1 MSLRRI
7 DRRLR
12 VVRILVCAAMYLM
25 APRLALASE
34 YHGRVTFGG
43 LPVPGATITATQG
56 SQKIVAVTDQQGS
69 YSFADLADGA
79 WKIVVEMQCFSTMEQ
94 TVAIAPNLSAGSW
107 ELKLLSLDQIMA
119 KAKEVKTEIKPVLS
133 SSGSATPGKS
143 EAPKP
148 DDSGA
153 AEKKAPEEPAA
164 SPSDGLLING
174 SVNNAATSQFSLAPA
189 FGNSR
194 SGKKG
199 LYTGGLGL
207 TLGNSALD
215 ARPYSLSG
223 QSVPKSQYNRFT
235 FLGTL
240 GGPLRIP
247 HLLPHGPNFFVAY
260 QWTRN
265 GDATTLTGLVPTA
278 AERSG
283 DLPFGG
289 VTPVT
294 QAQDLLKLYPLP
306 NVSGNS
312 LYNYQVPVITDTHQ
326 DALQLRLDKTIGNRN
341 QLYGGFAFGSVR
353 SSGSNLFGF
362 IDTTDTLGIN
372 MNVNWAHRFSHELFL
387 TTGYKFSRLRT
398 QVVPYFANRI
408 NISGEAGIT
417 GNNQDPA
424 NWGPPTL
431 VFASGIASLSD
442 GQSAFNRNETNGV
455 SASVLWNHGHHNVT
469 LGGDF
474 RRQEFNYLSQQNPRG
489 TFTFTGV
496 ATGHSDF
503 ADFLKGIPDTSAIAY
518 GNADKYLRQSVY
530 DAYLTDDWRLRPEL
544 TINAGIRWEYG
555 APITELY
562 QRLVNLDV
570 APGFTAVAPVL
581 ASNPTG
587 SLTGQV
593 YPASLLRPDRLGI
606 EPRVGIS
613 WRPIPGSSVVVRAG
627 YGVYDDTS
635 VYQATALQMA
645 QQSPLSTSLSVQ
657 NSAACPQTLASG
669 FNPCSS
675 TTANTFA
682 VDPNFRVGYA
692 QTWQLAVQSDL
703 PGALQMT
710 ATYLGIKGTRGV
722 QEYLP
727 NTYPIG
733 ATNQCPT
740 CPVGF
745 VYRTSNGNST
755 REAGSLQL
763 RRRLRSGFTA
773 TLQYTYSKS
782 IDDDSILGGQG
793 PVATTST
800 TSAGPGGTGG
810 ATTGATTATASSSP
824 QTSAIAQNWL
834 DLGAERGL
842 STFDQRNLVNAQIQY
857 TTGVGLG
864 GGSLLSGW
872 RGKLLKRWTV
882 LGQFAAGS
890 GLPQTPIYLAAVTGT
905 GFTGSVRPNVTGASA
920 YDAPA
925 GFHLNAAA
933 YAAPLAGQWGDAR
946 RNSITGPSTFTFNAS
961 LARTFRL
968 KDRYNL
974 DLRVDSTN
982 LLNHVVFTSWNT
994 TLNPASNPSI
1004 NPALNSPLFGLP
1016 AAANAMRSLQTT
1028 MRLRF

>member
-7 DRRLR
+7 NRCLR
-12 VVRILVCAAMYLM
+12 VACILVCVAVGLM
-25 APRLALASE
+25 TPRLALASE

-43 LPVPGATITATQG
+43 LPVPGATIVATQG
-56 SQKIVAVTDQQGS
+56 SQKIVAVSDQQGS

-79 WKIVVEMQCFSTMEQ
+79 WKIQVEMQCFLTIEQ
-94 TVAIAPNLSAGSW
+94 TITIAPNVTAGAW

-119 KAKEVKTEIKPVLS
+119 KAKEVKAEIKPVLS
-133 SSGSATPGKS
+133 ASSATAPNKS
-143 EAPKP
+143 DAPKP
-148 DDSGA
+148 DDSNA

-164 SPSDGLLING
+164 GPSDGLLING

-199 LYTGGLGL
+199 LYTGGLAM

-223 QSVPKSQYNRFT
+223 QSVPKSQYNRVT
-235 FLGTL
+235 FLATL
-240 GGPLRIP
+240 GGPLHIP

-265 GDATTLTGLVPTA
+265 GDATTLSGLVPTA

-283 DLPFGG
+283 DLSTGV
-289 VTPVT
+289 VTPVI

-306 NVSGNS
+306 NVSGSS

-326 DALQLRLDKTIGNRN
+326 DALQSRLDKTIGNKN
-341 QLYGGFAFGSVR
+341 QFYGGFAFQNVR
-353 SSGSNLFGF
+353 TSGSNLFGF
-362 IDTTDTLGIN
+362 LDTTDTLGIST
-372 MNVNWAHRFSHELFL
+372 NVNWAHRFSHELFL

-398 QVVPYFANRI
+398 QVAPYFANRS
-408 NISGEAGIT
+408 NISGQAGIT
-417 GNNQDPA
+417 GNNQDPT

-431 VFASGIASLSD
+431 IFSSGISSLSD
-442 GQSAFNRNETNGV
+442 GRSSFDRNETNGV
-455 SASVLWNHGHHNVT
+455 SSSIAWNHGHHNVT

-489 TFTFTGV
+489 IFTFTGI
-496 ATGHSDF
+496 ATGASDF
-503 ADFLKGIPDTSAIAY
+503 ADFLKGIPDTSSIAF

-562 QRLVNLDV
+562 GRLVNLDI
-570 APGFTAVAPVL
+570 AQAFSAVAPVL
-581 ASNPTG
+581 GSNPTG
-587 SLTGQV
+587 ALTGAR
-593 YPASLLRPDRLGI
+593 YPASLIRPDKLGI
-606 EPRVGIS
+606 EPRVGLS

-635 VYQATALQMA
+635 VYQQTTLQMA
-645 QQSPLSTSLSVQ
+645 QQSPLSTSLNVQ
-657 NSAACPQTLASG
+657 NSTACPQTLASG

-675 TTANTFA
+675 ITSNTFA

-692 QTWQLAVQSDL
+692 QTWQLAVQTDL

-727 NTYPIG
+727 NTYPVG
-733 ATNQCPT
+733 ATNLCPA
-740 CPVGF
+740 CPAGF
-745 VYRTSNGNST
+745 VFRTSNGNST

-782 IDDDSILGGQG
+782 IDDDSVLGGQG
-793 PVATTST
+793 PVATTT
-800 TSAGPGGTGG
+800 TTAIGTGI
-810 ATTGATTATASSSP
+810 TTGPASSSP
-824 QTSAIAQNWL
+824 QTAVIAQNWL
-834 DLGAERGL
+834 DLSAERGL

-864 GGSLLSGW
+864 GGSLWNGW
-872 RGKLLKRWTV
+872 RGRLLKRWTV
-882 LGQFAAGS
+882 LGQITAGS
-890 GLPQTPIYLAAVTGT
+890 GLPETPVYLAAVTGT
-905 GFTGSVRPNVTGASA
+905 GVTGSIRPSVTGAPLYA
-920 YDAPA
+920 APA
-925 GFHLNAAA
+925 GLHLNPAA
-933 YAAPLAGQWGDAR
+933 YKAPLAGEWGNAG
-946 RNSITGPSTFTFNAS
+946 RNSITGPSQFLFSAS

-982 LLNHVVFTSWNT
+982 LLNHVAFTSWNT
-994 TLNPASNPSI
+994 TLNPTSNPGSS
-1004 NPALNSPLFGLP
+1004 PALNSPLFGLP

>member
-1 MSLRRI
+1 M
-7 DRRLR
+7 
-12 VVRILVCAAMYLM
+12 
-25 APRLALASE
+25 
-34 YHGRVTFGG
+34 
-43 LPVPGATITATQG
+43 
-56 SQKIVAVTDQQGS
+56 
-69 YSFADLADGA
+69 
-79 WKIVVEMQCFSTMEQ
+79 
-94 TVAIAPNLSAGSW
+94 
-107 ELKLLSLDQIMA
+107 
-119 KAKEVKTEIKPVLS
+119 
-133 SSGSATPGKS
+133 
-143 EAPKP
+143 
-148 DDSGA
+148 
-153 AEKKAPEEPAA
+153 
-164 SPSDGLLING
+164 
-174 SVNNAATSQFSLAPA
+174 
-189 FGNSR
+189 
-194 SGKKG
+194 
-199 LYTGGLGL
+199 

-223 QSVPKSQYNRFT
+223 QSAPKAQYNRVT

-240 GGPLRIP
+240 GGPLHIP

-265 GDATTLTGLVPTA
+265 GDATTLTGPVPTA
-278 AERSG
+278 AQRNG
-283 DLPFGG
+283 NLPFGD

-326 DALQLRLDKTIGNRN
+326 DALQLRLDKTIGNKN
-341 QLYGGFAFGSVR
+341 QLYGGLAFQSVR

-362 IDTTDTLGIN
+362 VDTTDTLGIN
-372 MNVNWAHRFSHELFL
+372 MNVNWAHRFSHEFFL
-387 TTGYKFSRLRT
+387 TTGYKFSRFRT
-398 QVVPYFANRI
+398 KVVPYFANRI

-431 VFASGIASLSD
+431 IFASGIASLSD
-442 GQSAFNRNETNGV
+442 GDSAFNRNETNAV
-455 SASVLWNHGHHNVT
+455 SSSVSWNHGHHNVT

-474 RRQEFNYLSQQNPRG
+474 RRQEFNYLSQSNPRG
-489 TFTFTGV
+489 TFTFTGL
-496 ATGHSDF
+496 ATGQSDF
-503 ADFLKGIPDTSAIAY
+503 ADFLKGIPDTSAVAY

-570 APGFTAVAPVL
+570 ASGFSAVAPVL
-581 ASNPTG
+581 ASDPTG
-587 SLTGQV
+587 PLTGQV
-593 YPASLLRPDRLGI
+593 YPSSLLRPDRLGI
-606 EPRVGIS
+606 EPRIGIS
-613 WRPIPGSSVVVRAG
+613 WRPIAGSSVVVRAG
-627 YGVYDDTS
+627 YGIYDDTS

-733 ATNQCPT
+733 ATNQCPL
-740 CPVGF
+740 CPAGF

-800 TSAGPGGTGG
+800 SGAGI
-810 ATTGATTATASSSP
+810 GATTASASPSP
-824 QTSAIAQNWL
+824 QTSVIAQNWL
-834 DLGAERGL
+834 DLNAERGL
-842 STFDQRNLVNAQIQY
+842 STFDQRNLLNAQIQY

-872 RGKLLKRWTV
+872 RGKWMKRWTV

-890 GLPQTPIYLAAVTGT
+890 GLPQTPVYLAAVTGT
-905 GFTGSVRPNVTGASA
+905 GFTGPLRPRVTGASV

-933 YAAPLAGQWGDAR
+933 YTAPLPGQWGDAR
-946 RNSITGPSTFTFNAS
+946 RNSITGPNTFTFNAS

-974 DLRVDSTN
+974 DLHVDATN

-994 TLNPASNPSI
+994 TLNPASIPGSTL
-1004 NPALNSPLFGLP
+1004 ASTSPLFGLP
-1016 AAANAMRSLQTT
+1016 AATNAMRSLQTT

>member
-1 MSLRRI
+1 MSLRRR
-7 DRRLR
+7 DKRLR
-12 VVRILVCAAMYLM
+12 LVCILVCLM
-25 APRLALASE
+25 ASRPAWASE

-43 LPVPGATITATQG
+43 LPVPGATITVTQG
-56 SQKIVAVTDQQGS
+56 SQKIVAVSDQQGS
-69 YSFADLADGA
+69 YSFADLPDGA
-79 WKIVVEMQCFSTMEQ
+79 WKVQVEMQCFSTIEQ
-94 TVAIAPNLSAGSW
+94 TVTIAPNVPAGSW

-119 KAKEVKTEIKPVLS
+119 KAKEVKAEIKPALS
-133 SSGSATPGKS
+133 ASSEAAPGKS
-143 EAPKP
+143 EAARP
-148 DDSGA
+148 DDSSA
-153 AEKKAPEEPAA
+153 AEKKAPEEPVTA

-223 QSVPKSQYNRFT
+223 QSLPKSQYNRLT
-235 FLGTL
+235 FLGTV

-289 VTPVT
+289 VTPVS

-306 NVSGNS
+306 NVPGNS

-326 DALQLRLDKTIGNRN
+326 DALQLRMDKTIGNRN
-341 QLYGGFAFGSVR
+341 QFYGGFAFQSMR

-362 IDTTDTLGIN
+362 LDTTDTLGIN
-372 MNVNWAHRFSHELFL
+372 LNVNWAHRFSHELFL
-387 TTGYKFSRLRT
+387 TTGYKFSRFRT
-398 QVVPYFANRI
+398 QVVPYFANRT

-431 VFASGIASLSD
+431 IFASGIASLTD

-455 SASVLWNHGHHNVT
+455 SSSVSWNHGHHNVT

-496 ATGHSDF
+496 STGHSDF
-503 ADFLKGIPDTSAIAY
+503 ADFLTGIPDTSAIAY

-544 TINAGIRWEYG
+544 TINAGVRWEYG

-570 APGFTAVAPVL
+570 VPGFSAVAPVL
-581 ASNPTG
+581 ASDPTG
-587 SLTGQV
+587 PLTHQV

-606 EPRVGIS
+606 EPRIGIS
-613 WRPIPGSSVVVRAG
+613 WRPLPGSSVVVRAG

-657 NSAACPQTLASG
+657 NSVACPQTLASG

-675 TTANTFA
+675 TTATTFA

-703 PGALQMT
+703 PGALQLT

-733 ATNQCPT
+733 AANQCPA

-745 VYRTSNGNST
+745 VYRASNGNST

-782 IDDDSILGGQG
+782 MDDDSILGGQG
-793 PVATTST
+793 PVATTSASGT
-800 TSAGPGGTGG
+800 GPGATTGP
-810 ATTGATTATASSSP
+810 TTGATTPAASPSP
-824 QTSAIAQNWL
+824 QTPAIAQNWL
-834 DLGAERGL
+834 NLSAERGL
-842 STFDQRNLVNAQIQY
+842 STFDQRNLVSAQIQY

-872 RGKLLKRWTV
+872 RGKLLKRWTA
-882 LGQFAAGS
+882 LGQIAAGS

-905 GFTGSVRPNVTGASA
+905 GFTGSIRPNATGASV

-933 YAAPLAGQWGDAR
+933 YTAPLTGQWGDAR
-946 RNSITGPSTFTFNAS
+946 RNSITGPGTFTFNAS

>member
-1 MSLRRI
+1 MCLMTS
-7 DRRLR
+7 R
-12 VVRILVCAAMYLM
+12 V
-25 APRLALASE
+25 ALASE

-43 LPVPGATITATQG
+43 LPVPGATVSATQG
-56 SQKIVAVTDQQGS
+56 SQKVVAVSDQQGY
-69 YSFADLADGA
+69 YSFADLADGT
-79 WKIVVEMQCFSTMEQ
+79 WKIQVEMQCFSTIEQ
-94 TVAIAPNLSAGSW
+94 TVTIAPNVPAGAC

-119 KAKEVKTEIKPVLS
+119 KAKEVKAEIKPVLN
-133 SSGSATPGKS
+133 ARNDAAPGKN

-148 DDSGA
+148 DDSNA
-153 AEKKAPEEPAA
+153 AEKKAPEEPVA
-164 SPSDGLLING
+164 SPSEGLLING

-194 SGKKG
+194 TGKKG
-199 LYTGGLGL
+199 LYTGGLGM

-223 QSVPKSQYNRFT
+223 QSVPKSQYNRLT
-235 FLGTL
+235 FLATL
-240 GGPLRIP
+240 GGPLNIP
-247 HLLPHGPNFFVAY
+247 HVLHHGPNFFVAY

-283 DLPFGG
+283 DLLFG

-312 LYNYQVPVITDTHQ
+312 LYNYQVPVITDTHV
-326 DALQLRLDKTIGNRN
+326 DALQSRLDKTIGNKN
-341 QLYGGFAFGSVR
+341 QLYGGFAFQSVR

-362 IDTTDTLGIN
+362 LDTTDTLGIN

-387 TTGYKFSRLRT
+387 TTGYKFSRFRT

-408 NISGEAGIT
+408 NISGVAGIT

-431 VFASGIASLSD
+431 IFASGIASLSD
-442 GQSAFNRNETNGV
+442 GNSAFDRNETNGV
-455 SASVLWNHGHHNVT
+455 SASVSRNHGHHNVT

-562 QRLVNLDV
+562 QRLVNLDIV
-570 APGFTAVAPVL
+570 PGFSAVAPVL

-587 SLTGQV
+587 PLTGQT

-606 EPRVGIS
+606 EPRIGMS

-627 YGVYDDTS
+627 YGIYDDTS
-635 VYQATALQMA
+635 VYRATALQMA

-669 FNPCSS
+669 FNACSS

-733 ATNQCPT
+733 ATNSCPS
-740 CPVGF
+740 CPLGF

-755 REAGSLQL
+755 REAGSVQL
-763 RRRLRSGFTA
+763 RRRLRGGFTA

-800 TSAGPGGTGG
+800 TSTGPAATAGV
-810 ATTGATTATASSSP
+810 TTGAASPSP

-834 DLGAERGL
+834 DLSAERGL
-842 STFDQRNLVNAQIQY
+842 STFDQRNLLNAQIQY

-872 RGKLLKRWTV
+872 RGKWLKRWTV

-905 GFTGSVRPNVTGASA
+905 GVTGSIRPNVTGASV

-933 YAAPLAGQWGDAR
+933 YKAPLPGQWGDAR
-946 RNSITGPSTFTFNAS
+946 RNSITGPNTFTFNAS

-994 TLNPASNPSI
+994 TLNPVSNPAI
-1004 NPALNSPLFGLP
+1004 DPAVNSPLFGLP
-1016 AAANAMRSLQTT
+1016 AAANAMRSLLITT
-1028 MRLRF
+1028 RLRF

>member
-12 VVRILVCAAMYLM
+12 VVCLLVFVAMCLM
-25 APRLALASE
+25 VPRLALASE

-56 SQKIVAVTDQQGS
+56 SQKVVAVSDQQGS

-79 WKIVVEMQCFSTMEQ
+79 WKIQVEMQCFSTIEQ
-94 TVAIAPNLSAGSW
+94 TVTIAPNVPAGSW

-119 KAKEVKTEIKPVLS
+119 KAREVKAETKPVLS
-133 SSGSATPGKS
+133 VRNDAAPGKS

-148 DDSGA
+148 DDSNA

-199 LYTGGLGL
+199 LYTGGLGM

-223 QSVPKSQYNRFT
+223 QSVPKSQYNKVT

-247 HLLPHGPNFFVAY
+247 HLLPHGPNFFLAY

-278 AERSG
+278 AARSG
-283 DLPFGG
+283 DLPFGS

-326 DALQLRLDKTIGNRN
+326 DALQLRLDKTIGNKN
-341 QLYGGFAFGSVR
+341 QLYGGFAFQSVR

-362 IDTTDTLGIN
+362 VDTTDTLGIN
-372 MNVNWAHRFSHELFL
+372 MNVNWAHRFSHEFFL
-387 TTGYKFSRLRT
+387 TTGYKFSRFRT
-398 QVVPYFANRI
+398 KVVPYFANRI

-431 VFASGIASLSD
+431 IFASGIASLSD
-442 GQSAFNRNETNGV
+442 GDSAFNRNETNAV
-455 SASVLWNHGHHNVT
+455 SSSVSWNHGHHNVT

-474 RRQEFNYLSQQNPRG
+474 RRQEFNYLSQSNPRG
-489 TFTFTGV
+489 TFTFTGL
-496 ATGHSDF
+496 ATGQSDF
-503 ADFLKGIPDTSAIAY
+503 ADFLKGIPDTSAVAY

-570 APGFTAVAPVL
+570 ASGFSAVAPVL
-581 ASNPTG
+581 ASDPTG
-587 SLTGQV
+587 PLTGQV
-593 YPASLLRPDRLGI
+593 YPSSLLRPDRLGI
-606 EPRVGIS
+606 EPRIGIS
-613 WRPIPGSSVVVRAG
+613 WRPIAGSSVVVRAG
-627 YGVYDDTS
+627 YGIYDDTS

-733 ATNQCPT
+733 ATNQCPL
-740 CPVGF
+740 CPAGF

-800 TSAGPGGTGG
+800 SGAGI
-810 ATTGATTATASSSP
+810 GATTAAASSSP

-834 DLGAERGL
+834 DLNAERGL
-842 STFDQRNLVNAQIQY
+842 STFDQRNLLNAQIQY

-872 RGKLLKRWTV
+872 RGKWMKRWTV

-890 GLPQTPIYLAAVTGT
+890 GLPQTPVYLAAVTGT
-905 GFTGSVRPNVTGASA
+905 GFTGPLRPRVTGASV

-933 YAAPLAGQWGDAR
+933 YTAPLPGQWGDAR
-946 RNSITGPSTFTFNAS
+946 RNSITGPNTFTFNAS

-974 DLRVDSTN
+974 DLHVDATN

-994 TLNPASNPSI
+994 TLNPASIPGSTL
-1004 NPALNSPLFGLP
+1004 ASTSPLFGLP

>member
-1 MSLRRI
+1 
-7 DRRLR
+7 
-12 VVRILVCAAMYLM
+12 M
-25 APRLALASE
+25 APRLAPASQ
-34 YHGRVTFGG
+34 YRGQVTFGG
-43 LPVPGATITATQG
+43 LPLPGATITATQG
-56 SQKIVAVTDQQGS
+56 SQKIIAVSDQQGG
-69 YSFADLADGA
+69 YSFADLADGT
-79 WKIVVEMQCFSTMEQ
+79 WKIEVGMQCFSTIEQ
-94 TVAIAPNLSAGSW
+94 TVTIAPDVPAGSW

-119 KAKEVKTEIKPVLS
+119 EAKAVKVEIKPLLS
-133 SSGSATPGKS
+133 TSSNATPGKS
-143 EAPKP
+143 EAAKP
-148 DDSGA
+148 DDSSA
-153 AEKKAPEEPAA
+153 AEKKAPEEPVV

-174 SVNNAATSQFSLAPA
+174 SVNNAATSQFALAPA

-199 LYTGGLGL
+199 LYTGGLAM

-215 ARPYSLSG
+215 ARPFSLSG
-223 QSVPKSQYNRFT
+223 QSVPKSQYNRLT
-235 FLGTL
+235 FLATL
-240 GGPLRIP
+240 GGPMHIP
-247 HLLPHGPNFFVAY
+247 HLLPRGPNFFVAY

-265 GDATTLTGLVPTA
+265 GDATTLSGLVPTA
-278 AERSG
+278 AQRSG
-283 DLPFGG
+283 DLPTGI
-289 VTPVT
+289 VTPVA

-312 LYNYQVPVITDTHQ
+312 SYNYQVPVITDTHQ
-326 DALQLRLDKTIGNRN
+326 DALQSRLDKTIGNKN
-341 QLYGGFAFGSVR
+341 QFYGGFAFQNVR
-353 SSGSNLFGF
+353 TSGSNLFGF
-362 IDTTDTLGIN
+362 LDTTDTLGLNTSIN
-372 MNVNWAHRFSHELFL
+372 WGHRFSHQIFL

-398 QVVPYFANRI
+398 QVRPYFANRF
-408 NISGEAGIT
+408 NISGAAGIT
-417 GNNQDPA
+417 GNNQDPP

-431 VFASGIASLSD
+431 IFSSGIATLSD
-442 GQSAFNRNETNGV
+442 GQSSFDRNETNSV
-455 SASVLWNHGHHNVT
+455 SSSVLWNHGHHNVT

-474 RRQEFNYLSQQNPRG
+474 RRQEFNYLSQQDPRG
-489 TFTFTGV
+489 TFTFTGI
-496 ATGHSDF
+496 ATGTSDF
-503 ADFLKGIPDTSAIAY
+503 ADFLKGIPDTSSIAF

-562 QRLVNLDV
+562 GRLVNLDI
-570 APGFTAVAPVL
+570 APGFSAVAPVL
-581 ASNPTG
+581 GSNPTG
-587 SLTGQV
+587 AKTGER
-593 YPASLLRPDRLGI
+593 YPASLLRPDRRGI
-606 EPRVGIS
+606 EPRVGLS

-627 YGVYDDTS
+627 YGIYGDTS
-635 VYQATALQMA
+635 VYQRTALQMA

-675 TTANTFA
+675 TTLNTFA
-682 VDPNFRVGYA
+682 VNPNFRVGYA

-703 PGALQMT
+703 PGALQLT

-733 ATNQCPT
+733 AANQCPA

-755 REAGSLQL
+755 REAGSVQL

-782 IDDDSILGGQG
+782 IDDDSVLGGQG

-800 TSAGPGGTGG
+800 SSGSGGAAGP
-810 ATTGATTATASSSP
+810 TTGSTTVATSSSP
-824 QTSAIAQNWL
+824 QTPAIAQNWL
-834 DLGAERGL
+834 NLSAERGL

-872 RGKLLKRWTV
+872 RGKVLKRWTV
-882 LGQFAAGS
+882 LGQIAAGS
-890 GLPQTPIYLAAVTGT
+890 GLPETPIYLAAVTGT
-905 GFTGSVRPNVTGASA
+905 GVTGTIRPKVTGASV
-920 YDAPA
+920 YDAPT

-933 YAAPLAGQWGDAR
+933 YTAPLAGQWGDAR
-946 RNSITGPSTFTFNAS
+946 RNSITGPSTFTFNTS

-994 TLNPASNPSI
+994 TLNPASNPAL
-1004 NPALNSPLFGLP
+1004 NTALNSPLFGLP

>member
-1 MSLRRI
+1 MW
-7 DRRLR
+7 
-12 VVRILVCAAMYLM
+12 LM
-25 APRLALASE
+25 ALRPALASE
-34 YHGRVTFGG
+34 YHGRVAFGG
-43 LPVPGATITATQG
+43 LPVPGATITATRG
-56 SQKIVAVTDQQGS
+56 DKKIVAVSDQQGS

-79 WKIVVEMQCFSTMEQ
+79 WKIQVEMQCFSPIEQ
-94 TVAIAPNLSAGSW
+94 TVTIAPNAPAGAW
-107 ELKLLSLDQIMA
+107 ELKLLSLDQILA
-119 KAKEVKTEIKPVLS
+119 KAKEVKVEPRPVLS
-133 SSGSATPGKS
+133 ARSDPAPGKS

-148 DDSGA
+148 DDSNA
-153 AEKKAPEEPAA
+153 AAKTAPEEPAP

-199 LYTGGLGL
+199 LYTGGIGM

-223 QSVPKSQYNRFT
+223 QSVPKPQYNQFT
-235 FLGTL
+235 FLATL

-247 HLLPHGPNFFVAY
+247 HLLPHGPNLFLAY

-289 VTPVT
+289 ITPVT
-294 QAQDLLKLYPLP
+294 QAEDLLKLYPLP

-326 DALQLRLDKTIGNRN
+326 DAMQLRLDKTIGNKN
-341 QLYGGFAFGSVR
+341 QFYGGFGFQSVR

-362 IDTTDTLGIN
+362 LDTTDTFGLTT
-372 MNVNWAHRFSHELFL
+372 NVNWAHRFSHELFL
-387 TTGYKFSRLRT
+387 TTGYRFSRLRT
-398 QVVPYFANRI
+398 KLVPYFANRI

-417 GNNQDPA
+417 GNNQEPA

-431 VFASGIASLSD
+431 IFASGIASLTD

-455 SASVLWNHGHHNVT
+455 SGSILWNHGHHNVT

-474 RRQEFNYLSQQNPRG
+474 RRQEYNYLSQQNPRG
-489 TFTFTGV
+489 TFTFTGAATGA

-503 ADFLKGIPDTSAIAY
+503 ADFLNGIPDTSAIAY

-544 TINAGIRWEYG
+544 TVNAGIRWEYG

-562 QRLVNLDV
+562 QRLVNLDIV
-570 APGFTAVAPVL
+570 PGFSAVAPVL

-587 SLTGQV
+587 SLTGQI

-606 EPRVGIS
+606 EPRIGVS
-613 WRPIPGSSVVVRAG
+613 WRPIAGSSVVVRAG
-627 YGVYDDTS
+627 YGIYDDTS

-675 TTANTFA
+675 ITSNTFA
-682 VDPNFRVGYA
+682 ADPNFRVGYA

-733 ATNQCPT
+733 ATNPCPS
-740 CPVGF
+740 CPAGF

-782 IDDDSILGGQG
+782 IDDDSVLGGQG
-793 PVATTST
+793 PVVTTST
-800 TSAGPGGTGG
+800 TSAGPGATGG
-810 ATTGATTATASSSP
+810 ATGGAATGTATAAASSSP
-824 QTSAIAQNWL
+824 QPPAQNWL
-834 DLGAERGL
+834 NLSAERGL
-842 STFDQRNLVNAQIQY
+842 STFDQRNLLNAQIQY
-857 TTGVGLG
+857 TTGVGIG
-864 GGSLLSGW
+864 GGSLLTGW
-872 RGKLLKRWTV
+872 RGRLLKRWTV

-905 GFTGSVRPNVTGASA
+905 GVTGSIRPNVTGASV

-933 YAAPLAGQWGDAR
+933 YTAPVAGQWGNAR
-946 RNSITGPSTFTFNAS
+946 RNSITGPNTFTFNAS

-982 LLNHVVFTSWNT
+982 LLNHVVFSAWNT
-994 TLNPASNPSI
+994 TLNPVSSPGSTFAST
-1004 NPALNSPLFGLP
+1004 SPLFGLP
-1016 AAANAMRSLQTT
+1016 ASANAMRSLQTT

>member
-1 MSLRRI
+1 
-7 DRRLR
+7 
-12 VVRILVCAAMYLM
+12 
-25 APRLALASE
+25 
-34 YHGRVTFGG
+34 
-43 LPVPGATITATQG
+43 LPLPGATVTAT
-56 SQKIVAVTDQQGS
+56 SDDKRVTAIADEKGE
-69 YSFADLADGA
+69 YSFKDLADGP
-79 WKIVVEMQCFSTMEQ
+79 WTLQVEMQCFSTIEQ
-94 TVAIAPNLSAGSW
+94 TVTIAPNVPAGSW

-119 KAKEVKTEIKPVLS
+119 KAKEVQAEIKPVLS
-133 SSGSATPGKS
+133 ASGSRAPSGKS

-148 DDSGA
+148 DDSSA
-153 AEKKAPEEPAA
+153 VEKKAPEEPAA

-199 LYTGGLGL
+199 LYTGGLGM

-215 ARPYSLSG
+215 AQPYSLSG
-223 QSVPKSQYNRFT
+223 QSVPKSQYNRVT

-278 AERSG
+278 AQRNG
-283 DLPFGG
+283 NLPFGD

-326 DALQLRLDKTIGNRN
+326 DALQLRLDKTIGNKN
-341 QLYGGFAFGSVR
+341 QLYGGFAFQSVR

-362 IDTTDTLGIN
+362 LDTTDTLGIN
-372 MNVNWAHRFSHELFL
+372 TNVNWAHRFSREFFL

-398 QVVPYFANRI
+398 KVVPYFANRI

-431 VFASGIASLSD
+431 IFASGIASLSD

-455 SASVLWNHGHHNVT
+455 SSSVSWNHGHHNVT

-474 RRQEFNYLSQQNPRG
+474 LRQEFNYLSQENPRG

-570 APGFTAVAPVL
+570 ASGFSAVAPVL
-581 ASNPTG
+581 ASVPTG
-587 SLTGQV
+587 PLTGQV

-606 EPRVGIS
+606 EPRIGIS
-613 WRPIPGSSVVVRAG
+613 WRPIAGSSVVVRAG
-627 YGVYDDTS
+627 YGIYDDTS

-657 NSAACPQTLASG
+657 NSPACPQTLASG

-675 TTANTFA
+675 ITANTFA

-733 ATNQCPT
+733 ATNQCPL
-740 CPVGF
+740 CPAGF

-800 TSAGPGGTGG
+800 TGMGN
-810 ATTGATTATASSSP
+810 GATTAAAANPSP
-824 QTSAIAQNWL
+824 QPPAQNWL
-834 DLGAERGL
+834 DLSAERGL

-872 RGKLLKRWTV
+872 RGKWLKRWTV

-890 GLPQTPIYLAAVTGT
+890 GLPQTPVYLAAVTGT
-905 GFTGSVRPNVTGASA
+905 GVTGSIRPNVTGASV

-925 GFHLNAAA
+925 GFHLNAGA
-933 YAAPLAGQWGDAR
+933 YTAPLPGQWGGAR
-946 RNSITGPSTFTFNAS
+946 RNSSPVPTFTSMPAGS
-961 LARTFRL
+961 GRSAE
-968 KDRYNL
+968 DRYNL

-982 LLNHVVFTSWNT
+982 LLNHVVFTSWNK
-994 TLNPASNPSI
+994 TLNPVSIPRSTLASTR
-1004 NPALNSPLFGLP
+1004 PLFGLP